1 MDILAVLL
9 AFLSLISLNLTI
21 MVPTGVSE
29 LGASVTAITGLHLWE
44 FSPFGFL
51 LMVAPVVIILMSKMY
66 TKIQNAHLILFGV
79 LLLALFGYNDGIVV
93 GREWILS
100 ITGGPIHYERTM
112 VAYPILLIMSTS
124 ILMIHLEFADFFNEF
139 ENIFE
144 EYCDSGD
151 EYYDSY
157 AR

>member
-1 MDILAVLL
+1 MKKIIYCLLRMDILAVLL

-66 TKIQNAHLILFGV
+66 TKIQNAHLIL
-79 LLLALFGYNDGIVV
+79 
-93 GREWILS
+93 
-100 ITGGPIHYERTM
+100 
-112 VAYPILLIMSTS
+112 
-124 ILMIHLEFADFFNEF
+124 
-139 ENIFE
+139 
-144 EYCDSGD
+144 
-151 EYYDSY
+151 
-157 AR
+157 